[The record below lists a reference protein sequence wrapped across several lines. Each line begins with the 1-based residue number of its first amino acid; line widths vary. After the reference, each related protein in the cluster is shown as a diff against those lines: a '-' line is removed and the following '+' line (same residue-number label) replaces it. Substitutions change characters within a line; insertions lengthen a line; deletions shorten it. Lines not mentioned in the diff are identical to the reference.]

1 MSNLQIRIVTQ
12 FIFLLFYPKVKGI
25 MSEFENDPK
34 IGTKIPEDL
43 LAIIKNI
50 IVGKWTKILLKAAFQ
65 KAKMPTLGTE
75 SSTNL
80 G

>member
-1 MSNLQIRIVTQ
+1 
-12 FIFLLFYPKVKGI
+12 

-50 IVGKWTKILLKAAFQ
+50 IVGK
-65 KAKMPTLGTE
+65 
-75 SSTNL
+75 
-80 G
+80 